1 MALSSESGPIASSD
15 DERPMPIHRS
25 QLESAGMSAS
35 TPTTTRGR
43 ATRARIV
50 RAAVEVIAEHGATD
64 MSMDLV
70 MSRTGVSKGQLYHYF
85 DGRSA
90 LVRAAVDATIDDVV
104 GLQRSMMESLHTWE
118 GIRAWFDCLVDLQ
131 VTLDAR
137 GGCPMAML
145 SAHLVETDEV
155 VRAQLVAGF
164 DLWEGMLDRGLSAMH
179 ANGLLDVDAR
189 PRELTTATMASI
201 QGGLMLTQV
210 RRDPEQLRIALASA
224 WSHLQLHSASH

>member
-1 MALSSESGPIASSD
+1 
-15 DERPMPIHRS
+15 
-25 QLESAGMSAS
+25 MSAS

-50 RAAVEVIAEHGATD
+50 RAAVDVIAERGATD
-64 MSMDLV
+64 MSIDLV
-70 MSRTGVSKGQLYHYF
+70 MSRSGVSKGQLYHYF

-90 LVRAAVDATIDDVV
+90 LVRAAVDATIEDVV

-118 GIRAWFDCLVDLQ
+118 GIRAWFDCLVALQ

-155 VRAQLVAGF
+155 VRAQLISGF
-164 DLWEGMLDRGLSAMH
+164 DLWEGMLERGLTAMH
-179 ANGLLDVDAR
+179 ADGLIAAEAS

-201 QGGLMLTQV
+201 QGGLVLTQL
-210 RRDPEQLRIALASA
+210 RRDPEQLRVALDSA
-224 WSHLQLHSASH
+224 WSHLQLHSAAR